1 MSLTIILATFSEIGR
16 IVMASTING
25 LTIIVIQSI
34 MKIVANG
41 INGLTIS
48 YPIRK
53 ENRRKY
59 Y

>member
-1 MSLTIILATFSEIGR
+1 
-16 IVMASTING
+16 MASTING

-34 MKIVANG
+34 RKIVANG

>member
-34 MKIVANG
+34 RKIVANG